1 MNFSH
6 LLLFLLRRKLD
17 KNKMIRFDERTGYL
31 HATDLGRT
39 ASQFY
44 INHET
49 IEVFNEMM
57 KPVMKEDE
65 ILDMLSRAQESCTA
79 DYETSCT
86 SNIGYSDTI
95 DNLHA
100 NQMHC
105 TG

>member
-1 MNFSH
+1 
-6 LLLFLLRRKLD
+6 
-17 KNKMIRFDERTGYL
+17 MIRFDERTGYL

-65 ILDMLSRAQESCTA
+65 ILDIVAQVVRAVNHIHDLQVLHRDIKLS
-79 DYETSCT
+79 
-86 SNIGYSDTI
+86 
-95 DNLHA
+95 NLF
-100 NQMHC
+100 
-105 TG
+105 

>member
-1 MNFSH
+1 
-6 LLLFLLRRKLD
+6 
-17 KNKMIRFDERTGYL
+17 MIRFDERTGYL

-65 ILDMLSRAQESCTA
+65 ILDMLSRAQERHFSNH
-79 DYETSCT
+79 ETSYDIFVKIL
-86 SNIGYSDTI
+86 S
-95 DNLHA
+95 
-100 NQMHC
+100 
-105 TG
+105 

>member
-1 MNFSH
+1 
-6 LLLFLLRRKLD
+6 
-17 KNKMIRFDERTGYL
+17 MIRFDERTGYL

-65 ILDMLSRAQESCTA
+65 ILDMLSRAQESYTW
-79 DYETSCT
+79 
-86 SNIGYSDTI
+86 DTI
-95 DNLHA
+95 DNLLTEQPCQSNALYHCYNIYTPA
-100 NQMHC
+100 ILLMH
-105 TG
+105 

>member
-1 MNFSH
+1 
-6 LLLFLLRRKLD
+6 
-17 KNKMIRFDERTGYL
+17 MIRFDERTGYL

-65 ILDMLSRAQESCTA
+65 ILDMLSRAQESYTA
-79 DYETSCT
+79 DYRTSCT
-86 SNIGYSDTI
+86 LNIGYSDTF
-95 DNLHA
+95 DNLLTEQPCQSNALYHCYNIYTPA
-100 NQMHC
+100 ILLMH
-105 TG
+105 

>member
-1 MNFSH
+1 
-6 LLLFLLRRKLD
+6 
-17 KNKMIRFDERTGYL
+17 MIRFDERTGYL

-65 ILDMLSRAQESCTA
+65 ILDMLSRAQESYSG
-79 DYETSCT
+79 DYRTSYFYKLYKL
-86 SNIGYSDTI
+86 NFGYGDTME
-95 DNLHA
+95 NWKKVSQSSRKSL
-100 NQMHC
+100 
-105 TG
+105 

>member
-1 MNFSH
+1 
-6 LLLFLLRRKLD
+6 
-17 KNKMIRFDERTGYL
+17 MIRFDERTGYL

-65 ILDMLSRAQESCTA
+65 ILDMLSRAQESYTC
-79 DYETSCT
+79 
-86 SNIGYSDTI
+86 DTI
-95 DNLHA
+95 DNLLTEQPCQL
-100 NQMHC
+100 NSTLYHC
-105 TG
+105 YNI